1 MRSGRS
7 RRRPLSPRGYSLG
20 CVDDCLFCRIVA
32 GKIPATVVY
41 EDDDVMAIN
50 DVFPRAPLHVLVV
63 PRKHVARLSDLDDEP
78 LGGKLLQAVRR
89 VIQQGKVGD
98 DFRLVVNNG
107 DQAGQ
112 TVPHLHL
119 HVLAGREF
127 AWPPG

>member
-1 MRSGRS
+1 M
-7 RRRPLSPRGYSLG
+7 
-20 CVDDCLFCRIVA
+20 FCRIVA
-32 GKIPATVVY
+32 GKIPAVVVY
-41 EDDDVMAIN
+41 EDDEVMAIN
-50 DVFPRAPLHVLVV
+50 DVFPQAPFHVLVV
-63 PRKHVARLSDLDDEP
+63 PRKHVARLAELDDER
-78 LGGKLLQAVRR
+78 LGGQLLQAVRR
-89 VIQQGKVGD
+89 VARQGGVGN